1 MVKTESYTR
10 QLKSTIEMHI
20 NTVLLLFVIFICL
33 GMLMRFNQSINGFI
47 SPLSYYSVL
56 TMHGI
61 GMTGIFFIGGLTA
74 VTYLLAK
81 YTTPSILV
89 LKLVYWLIALAV
101 VGLFIST
108 LYGQFGPGWY
118 LLYPLPFI
126 STWPSW
132 SIGLAIISL
141 MSLGAAWLIWQLEL
155 LRAMSVQYGL
165 FNLLGWQ
172 YFKKNGKY
180 TEIPTIILI
189 ATICVLSGI
198 LALISDAIV
207 LMIYI
212 YQWLEPSLNFDALF
226 LKNAGLFFGHTLV
239 NITMYLGIAI
249 VYDLMPVF
257 SGRPWHT
264 DKVIV
269 VAWNATFI
277 YILLAYFHHLYMDFA
292 QPIGVQYLGQ
302 IMSYLSTVPAT
313 GITVFGAFTQV
324 YHSGIRWSFV
334 PLCFYLG
341 FMGWVIGGIAA
352 LIDSTI
358 MVNFHFHNTLWV
370 PAHFHTYYLMGFV
383 LILLGFIYYL
393 KNPKIEVIAKL
404 GLFIMM
410 LGGYGFVLMFYI
422 AGLSG
427 VPRRYAVYSN
437 IPIHSIA
444 ATGQDTATVAF
455 FFLFA
460 FIIGLL
466 LYFSSI
472 FIKQKNG

>member
-1 MVKTESYTR
+1 M
-10 QLKSTIEMHI
+10 I
-20 NTVLLLFVIFICL
+20 
-33 GMLMRFNQSINGFI
+33 
-47 SPLSYYSVL
+47 
-56 TMHGI
+56 
-61 GMTGIFFIGGLTA
+61 
-74 VTYLLAK
+74 
-81 YTTPSILV
+81 
-89 LKLVYWLIALAV
+89 
-101 VGLFIST
+101 
-108 LYGQFGPGWY
+108 
-118 LLYPLPFI
+118 
-126 STWPSW
+126 
-132 SIGLAIISL
+132 
-141 MSLGAAWLIWQLEL
+141 LGAAWLIWQLEL

-172 YFKKNGKY
+172 YFNKNGKY

-249 VYDLMPVF
+249 VYDLMPTF

-269 VAWNATFI
+269 AAWNATFI

-324 YHSGIRWSFV
+324 YHSGIRWTFV

-341 FMGWVIGGIAA
+341 FMGWVIGGLAA

-358 MVNFHFHNTLWV
+358 MVNFHFHNTLWI

-393 KNPKIEVIAKL
+393 KNPKTEVIAKL

-472 FIKQKNG
+472 FIKQKND

>member
-1 MVKTESYTR
+1 MIKTETYT
-10 QLKSTIEMHI
+10 QQMKSIISMHI
-20 NTVLLLFVIFICL
+20 HTVLLLFVIFISL
-33 GMLMRFNQSINGFI
+33 GMLMRFNQAVDGVIT
-47 SPLSYYSVL
+47 PLSFYGVI
-56 TMHGI
+56 TMHGL

-81 YTTPSILV
+81 YIHPSIAV

-101 VGLFIST
+101 AGLFIST

-126 STWPSW
+126 HTWPSW

-141 MSLGAAWLIWQLEL
+141 MILGAAWLIWQLEL
-155 LRAMSVQYGL
+155 LRAMAVQYGL
-165 FNLLGWQ
+165 SNLLGWQ
-172 YFKKNGKY
+172 YFKKEKY
-180 TEIPTIILI
+180 TEIPAIVLI
-189 ATICVLSGI
+189 TTICVLSGI

-207 LMIYI
+207 LMVFI

-249 VYDLMPVF
+249 VYDMMPSF
-257 SGRPWHT
+257 SGRSWHT

-269 VAWNATFI
+269 AAWNATFI

-324 YHSGIRWSFV
+324 YRSGIKWTFV
-334 PLCFYLG
+334 PLCFYFG

-358 MVNFHFHNTLWV
+358 MVNFHFHNTLWI
-370 PAHFHTYYLMGFV
+370 PAHFHTYYLLGYV
-383 LILLGFIYYL
+383 LILLGFIYHF
-393 KNPKIEVIAKL
+393 KNSKTELFAKL
-404 GLFIMM
+404 SLFMMM

-422 AGLSG
+422 AGVSG
-427 VPRRYAVYSN
+427 VPRRYAIYSA
-437 IPIHSIA
+437 IPIHSVADI
-444 ATGQDTATVAF
+444 GRDTATFAF

-460 FIIGLL
+460 FIMGLL
-466 LYFSSI
+466 MYYSSI
-472 FIKQKNG
+472 FLKQKNS